1 MLYCANNPISFA
13 FGCKGYICPMW
24 KNNNGLFDE
33 SGFEIDQILKVT
45 HGNID
50 NLQLLCPCCY
60 SVKTNKNNW
69 IYTFMDT
76 GIIIKK
82 TDFMDWE

>member
-13 FGCKGYICPMW
+13 PGCEGYSCPMW

-33 SGFEIDQILKVT
+33 SGFEIDQIVKGT
-45 HGNID
+45 QGDIG
-50 NLQLLCPCCY
+50 NLQFLCPCCY
-60 SVKTNKNNW
+60 SVKTKQNW

-82 TDFMDWE
+82 IDSMDWE